1 MGRKIRSARGEMV
14 DLDLLKIK
22 EQIAAAPAPID
33 VQRRSD
39 FIERKMR
46 RRLKKATMETVDTLD
61 VEPNLP
67 NEHGFDDEDIDDT
80 ELMPASVVDGSEAL
94 AAIDTTPTTVEEPA
108 KRTVKQ
114 RARREQ

>member
-1 MGRKIRSARGEMV
+1 MGRKIRSARGEIV

-22 EQIAAAPAPID
+22 EQIASAPAPID

-46 RRLKKATMETVDTLD
+46 RRLKKNATMETVDTLD

-67 NEHGFDDEDIDDT
+67 NDGDFDEEDEPTSAVVT
-80 ELMPASVVDGSEAL
+80 EVSEAL
-94 AAIDTTPTTVEEPA
+94 AAVNTTPVVEEKQQPV
-108 KRTVKQ
+108 KKTVKQ